1 MDEDSS
7 NTKSGSILGTPS
19 YMAPEQAGSS
29 SATLGP
35 TADVYALGAIL
46 YHMLTGRPPFQ
57 AETQLDTIMQV
68 IGEEPVAPRRLN
80 SGIPLDLD
88 TIALK
93 CLEKDPRR
101 RYPSAADLSEDLR
114 RWLDGRPIMS
124 RPVNWLEH
132 SWRWCKRKPVVAALS
147 IAVIS
152 LLMIGTIIS
161 SYFGIM
167 ASREAKLADA
177 ARLQAEDREK
187 TAHRYAYDADMFLT
201 QVDWGN
207 ANTERM
213 IETLSRYNDDP
224 IRGFEWYYWNR
235 LCGDDQGTFTMREH
249 FFSVNAVVFNSDAT
263 EIATASGYLDPSII
277 IWNAAKREK
286 RIRIDDIEDED
297 GVGSIAFSPDDA
309 LIIVGLMKGNVRIW
323 RTDDGTLL
331 RSLDLH
337 EGEVTSICLHPDGT
351 LVASCSDD
359 GTVKIWELSSGHVR
373 TTITSD
379 FGFNSVDFHPDGN
392 HILTSGNGAAAHVWD
407 VETGREEL
415 LLDHEDPV
423 YGAAF
428 SPSGHRIV
436 TGCGNLV
443 RLWNAEDG
451 EIIHQMVG
459 HRFLVGAVAFS
470 PDGTT
475 VASGGHDNSVRLWEA
490 ATGVEK
496 RLLKGHTG
504 AIQDLR
510 FSATGEALASASD
523 DGTARVHDLTTSR
536 ESVRH
541 EPGKAPAKALAV
553 SPDGTRLLTQHDIPF
568 SGTKVQLSSLATGKV
583 VWTRIHKDESFGAL
597 SIGGEPHRLRF
608 SPDGS
613 LVVYLQG
620 KHVVIADSRTGKST
634 SVLKG
639 HRGAVNSVVFDRLGQ
654 LIATT
659 SSFGEAKIWSVHQ
672 GRELFDLGSEVKN
685 AEGMHFLGDGNHVLV
700 SSGFGMDSEVFNAT
714 TGEKKRSLNLDGP
727 CLAASTDTM
736 QIAVGT
742 MQHTIAIWNAK
753 TGKKTT
759 LLSGHVDT
767 VRQVA
772 FGPGGSRLLS
782 TSDDGTV
789 RLWDLAT
796 GREVLTFEPNIGAI
810 QLADFS
816 RNGNVIVVL
825 GEAGEIVAWD
835 CGSRTAKRRTD
846 VPARYRVFITQPD

>member
-1 MDEDSS
+1 
-7 NTKSGSILGTPS
+7 
-19 YMAPEQAGSS
+19 
-29 SATLGP
+29 
-35 TADVYALGAIL
+35 
-46 YHMLTGRPPFQ
+46 
-57 AETQLDTIMQV
+57 
-68 IGEEPVAPRRLN
+68 
-80 SGIPLDLD
+80 
-88 TIALK
+88 
-93 CLEKDPRR
+93 
-101 RYPSAADLSEDLR
+101 
-114 RWLDGRPIMS
+114 
-124 RPVNWLEH
+124 
-132 SWRWCKRKPVVAALS
+132 
-147 IAVIS
+147 
-152 LLMIGTIIS
+152 
-161 SYFGIM
+161 
-167 ASREAKLADA
+167 
-177 ARLQAEDREK
+177 
-187 TAHRYAYDADMFLT
+187 
-201 QVDWGN
+201 
-207 ANTERM
+207 
-213 IETLSRYNDDP
+213 
-224 IRGFEWYYWNR
+224 
-235 LCGDDQGTFTMREH
+235 
-249 FFSVNAVVFNSDAT
+249 
-263 EIATASGYLDPSII
+263 
-277 IWNAAKREK
+277 
-286 RIRIDDIEDED
+286 
-297 GVGSIAFSPDDA
+297 
-309 LIIVGLMKGNVRIW
+309 
-323 RTDDGTLL
+323 
-331 RSLDLH
+331 
-337 EGEVTSICLHPDGT
+337 PDGT
-351 LVASCSDD
+351 LVASSSDD

-541 EPGKAPAKALAV
+541 EPGKAPAEALAV

-654 LIATT
+654 LIATA
-659 SSFGEAKIWSVHQ
+659 SSFG
-672 GRELFDLGSEVKN
+672 
-685 AEGMHFLGDGNHVLV
+685 
-700 SSGFGMDSEVFNAT
+700 
-714 TGEKKRSLNLDGP
+714 
-727 CLAASTDTM
+727 
-736 QIAVGT
+736 
-742 MQHTIAIWNAK
+742 
-753 TGKKTT
+753 
-759 LLSGHVDT
+759 
-767 VRQVA
+767 
-772 FGPGGSRLLS
+772 
-782 TSDDGTV
+782 
-789 RLWDLAT
+789 
-796 GREVLTFEPNIGAI
+796 
-810 QLADFS
+810 
-816 RNGNVIVVL
+816 
-825 GEAGEIVAWD
+825 
-835 CGSRTAKRRTD
+835 
-846 VPARYRVFITQPD
+846 